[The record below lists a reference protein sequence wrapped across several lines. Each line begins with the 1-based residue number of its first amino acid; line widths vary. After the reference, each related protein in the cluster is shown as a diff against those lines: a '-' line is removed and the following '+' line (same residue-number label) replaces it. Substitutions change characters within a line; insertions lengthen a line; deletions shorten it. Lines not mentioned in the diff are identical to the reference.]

1 MSEYMSRKNPFKG
14 AIILTVFAAAAVGLY
29 FVLKPVFEKSES
41 SVDNATLLYGGL
53 GRDEI
58 YEIHIRNPSTGLIV
72 KKLAD
77 RADAWTVA
85 ATPPQEPTASS
96 PSFDADP
103 GSVNGIISTILA
115 ARKEQSMSN
124 LKAGDV
130 GLAPAMYE
138 VTVQHGTNQKKVL
151 LLGHDT
157 PVDYLVYA
165 QWADSPEIF
174 LTSRSLRFGIDKKIS
189 ELRDKRIFD
198 LKLAELQEIKI
209 EAMAG
214 GNFKILKS
222 LHFVKAENGEWT
234 ANTGKPVA
242 VKSEEI
248 SNFLEALNKA
258 NVKDFA
264 SEKAE
269 DRERFGFKKPLLEV
283 TFAAKDSDSKPQVWK
298 LTQTNE
304 TVDGVKKTKHFLGE
318 VSGTATY
325 EMNSTFRDHFD
336 LDLMKFRDSV
346 ITELKAAEIAQISI
360 QSLKGPSI
368 SLIKQDKTW
377 KLRSED
383 TMSPAKAEKVE
394 EILSQIGQLRA
405 LEYFD
410 DGNMRKLGLDKPL
423 KIVEITSQTG
433 GASSSKTLFFG
444 KALEPSVYAVNT
456 EGLGSPAS
464 VKLDVEKIFP
474 ADIEAYRVEA
484 PKAPSSTPEEAK
496 KGKKVKLE
504 TTVSSPKDIRKL
516 PAPIVKAGHKYTAVM
531 KLSNGQV
538 LDIEFDAVK
547 APYTVSNFLHLAR
560 NKFFDGVV
568 FHRVIRDFVIQGGDP
583 TGTGTGGPG
592 YKFDNED
599 NDLKHVR
606 GSLSMAHAGRNTNGS
621 QFFIVLKPQGHLN
634 GLHTVFGKV
643 TKGEELLDEVAQ
655 GTKMTSVEVFEEA
668 I

>member
-1 MSEYMSRKNPFKG
+1 MTKYMSRKNPFKG

-41 SVDNATLLYGGL
+41 SVDKATLLYGGL

-58 YEIHIRNPSTGLIV
+58 YEIHIRNPSTGLII

-77 RADAWTVA
+77 RANAWTVA
-85 ATPPQEPTASS
+85 ATPPQEPTNVT
-96 PSFDADP
+96 PSFEADP

-130 GLAPAMYE
+130 GLSPAMYQ
-138 VTVQHGTNQKKVL
+138 VTVQHGTDQKKVL

-165 QWADSPEIF
+165 QWADNPEIF
-174 LTSRSLRFGIDKKIS
+174 LTSRSLRFGIDKKVA
-189 ELRDKRIFD
+189 ELRDKRIFN
-198 LKLAELQEIKI
+198 LKLADIKEIKI
-209 EAMAG
+209 QASASAG
-214 GNFKILKS
+214 YKTLKG
-222 LHFVKAENGEWT
+222 LHFVKTENNDWV
-234 ANTGKPVA
+234 ANTEKPVP
-242 VKSEEI
+242 VKPEEI

-258 NVKDFA
+258 NVKDFT
-264 SEKAE
+264 SQKVE
-269 DRERFGFKKPLLEV
+269 DREALGFKKPLLEV
-283 TFAAKDSDSKPQVWK
+283 TLLANDSIAKPQVWK
-298 LTQTNE
+298 LAQTTE
-304 TVDGVKKTKHFLGE
+304 TVDGIKKTKYFLGE
-318 VSGTATY
+318 ASSDATY

-336 LDLMKFRDSV
+336 LDLMSFRNTF
-346 ITELKAAEIAQISI
+346 ITELKPSEITEISI
-360 QSLKGPSI
+360 QGVTGPSI
-368 SLIKQDKTW
+368 DLIKQDKSW

-383 TMSPAKAEKVE
+383 GTSAAKSEKVE
-394 EILSQIGQLRA
+394 EILGQITQLRA
-405 LEYFD
+405 IEYFD
-410 DGNMRKLGLDKPL
+410 DGNMRKVGLDKPL
-423 KIVEITSQTG
+423 KIVEITSQTK
-433 GASSSKTLFFG
+433 GASSTKTLFFG

-474 ADIEAYRVEA
+474 TDIEAYRVEA
-484 PKAPSSTPEEAK
+484 PKAPSSTPPEAK

-504 TTVSSPKDIRKL
+504 PTVSSPNDVRKL

-560 NKFFDGVV
+560 NNFFDGVV

-599 NDLKHVR
+599 NDLKHLR

-643 TKGEELLDEVAQ
+643 TKGEELLDEVTQ
-655 GTKMTSVEVFEEA
+655 GTKMTTVEVFEES